1 MKNLK
6 KYGGVLLLCTTT
18 NKFLLGQRGENVNF
32 SNTWSLFGGKIEKGE
47 TILEGIKRELF
58 EETKIESDN
67 IRYELFEKQ
76 WEMGLLLGQWQ
87 RNRPSKLV
95 AWSKKRR
102 IRKHN

>member
-47 TILEGIKRELF
+47 TILEGIKENFLR
-58 EETKIESDN
+58 
-67 IRYELFEKQ
+67 
-76 WEMGLLLGQWQ
+76 
-87 RNRPSKLV
+87 KL
-95 AWSKKRR
+95 K
-102 IRKHN
+102 